1 MPYTEFK
8 LGGESVAAMMP
19 MPPMIPAEVPA
30 NWLTYFVV
38 EDCDASV
45 KTIESAGGAV
55 LAPPMEVPVGRFAV
69 VSDPRGAVSTVI
81 TLSGEGLE

>member
-8 LGGESVAAMMP
+8 LDGESVAAMMP
-19 MPPMIPAEVPA
+19 MPPMVPAEVPA

-45 KTIESAGGAV
+45 KTIESAGGSV
-55 LAPPMEVPVGRFAV
+55 MSPPMEVPVGRFAAV
-69 VSDPRGAVSTVI
+69 ADPQGAVFAVI
-81 TLSGEGLE
+81 ALSGEGLE